1 MAYNLFLFRITEPMD
16 RLDCIQS
23 FVRVVE
29 TGSFSAVARE
39 HNTTQPTISKQIAA
53 LEDYLDVQL
62 LTRSTRKLQLTQEGE
77 RFFQHCQ
84 GVLDAAAEAEASVGQ
99 RQKAVGTLRVSC
111 PVAFGQLLVMPYV
124 KGFLDRY
131 PDIKL
136 DLTFS
141 DRFVDLVEDGTDL
154 ALRIGQ
160 VNDPALIAYRIGVTR
175 RVTVGSASYFRD
187 ASLGALRER
196 TVPQTPEDLVNHNC
210 IIYTRLATGNE
221 WHFQNPTGGI
231 TQVIVKGNLQIDSST
246 AIREAV
252 LAGLGIAVCPV
263 WLFGDLLQSDSLR
276 VILKDYQP
284 TPLPIHAVYRRG
296 RFIPA
301 KVRCFIEYLTNE
313 FKLNPWV
320 SDYGVKQSA

>member
-1 MAYNLFLFRITEPMD
+1 MD

-39 HNTTQPTISKQIAA
+39 RDTTQPTISKQIAA

-62 LTRSTRKLQLTQEGE
+62 LTRSTRKLQLTQEGA
-77 RFFQHCQ
+77 RFFEHCQ

-99 RQKAVGTLRVSC
+99 RQKPIGTLRVSC
-111 PVAFGQLLVMPYV
+111 PVAFGQHQVMPYV
-124 KGFLDRY
+124 KGFLERY
-131 PDIKL
+131 QDIRL
-136 DLTFS
+136 DLSLS

-154 ALRIGQ
+154 AIRIGQ
-160 VNDPALIAYRIGVTR
+160 VNDPALIVHRIGLTR
-175 RVTVGSASYFRD
+175 RVTVAAKSYFRKR
-187 ASLGALRER
+187 SE
-196 TVPQTPEDLVNHNC
+196 PQTPDELVEHNC
-210 IIYTRLATGNE
+210 IVYTRLATGNE
-221 WHFQNPTGGI
+221 WNFQCPTGGTI
-231 TQVIVKGNLQIDSST
+231 QVIVKGNLQVDNSS

-252 LAGLGIAVCPV
+252 LSGVGIAVCPV
-263 WLFGDLLQSDSLR
+263 WLFGELLTSSCLS

-296 RFIPA
+296 RFVSE

-313 FKLNPWV
+313 FQLNPWV
-320 SDYGVKQSA
+320 SDYGIKQST

>member
-1 MAYNLFLFRITEPMD
+1 MD

-39 HNTTQPTISKQIAA
+39 LNTTQPTISKQIAA
-53 LEDYLDVQL
+53 LEEYLDVQL
-62 LTRSTRKLQLTQEGE
+62 LSRSTRKLQLTQEGE
-77 RFFQHCQ
+77 QFLEHCQ
-84 GVLDAAAEAEASVGQ
+84 RLLDAVAEAEASVGQ
-99 RQKAVGTLRVSC
+99 RQNPVGTLRVSC
-111 PVAFGQLLVMPYV
+111 PVAFGQHQVMPYV

-136 DLTFS
+136 DLTLS
-141 DRFVDLVEDGTDL
+141 DRFTDFVEDNLDL
-154 ALRIGQ
+154 AIRIGQ
-160 VNDPALIAYRIGVTR
+160 VNDPNLITHRLGVTR
-175 RVTVGSASYFRD
+175 RVTVAGVEYFRD
-187 ASLGALRER
+187 RAE
-196 TVPQTPEDLVNHNC
+196 PKTPDDLIEHNC
-210 IIYTRLATGNE
+210 IVFTRLSTGNV
-221 WHFQNPTGGI
+221 WHFQRPTGG
-231 TQVIVKGNLQIDSST
+231 TMQVAVSGNLQVDNSP

-263 WLFGDLLQSDSLR
+263 WLFGELIQSDRLT

-284 TPLPIHAVYRRG
+284 TTLPIQAVYRRG

-301 KVRCFIEYLTNE
+301 KVRCFLDYFTTE

-320 SDYGVKQSA
+320 SDYGMEHE